1 MYLQAIVVKSV
12 LLMTCMLAS
21 AVAVYPEAAASS
33 SASRTTEMPRASSH
47 YFGASA
53 DHGGHG
59 QRLGTRWQ
67 RRLAMKDW
75 KIETKIVR
83 LNQLPK
89 GTVANIHWSL
99 PKRTAT
105 IKVLDP
111 IDSTLA
117 KSEIVRDTEL
127 SVVHELVHL
136 SMAKLP
142 LDSNNT
148 DLEEETVKKLST
160 ALLALE
166 KRNRTRSNRHAYS
179 VLVTFDSVLGSSGS
193 RPFCSARSAANSCA
207 GTIYGIGV

>member
-1 MYLQAIVVKSV
+1 VYLQAIVVKSA
-12 LLMTCMLAS
+12 LLVTCMLATT
-21 AVAVYPEAAASS
+21 VAVYPEAAMSS
-33 SASRTTEMPRASSH
+33 SASRTTEMPRASSNTSEPPLITEEMVS
-47 YFGASA
+47 GWVI
-53 DHGGHG
+53 
-59 QRLGTRWQ
+59 RWQ
-67 RRLAMKDW
+67 QRLAMSDW

-83 LNQLPK
+83 LSQLPR
-89 GTVANIHWSL
+89 GTIANIHWSL

-148 DLEEETVKKLST
+148 DLEEETVKKIST
-160 ALLALE
+160 ALLSLDKAE
-166 KRNRTRSNRHAYS
+166 QDAKQ
-179 VLVTFDSVLGSSGS
+179 
-193 RPFCSARSAANSCA
+193 
-207 GTIYGIGV
+207 